1 MFGIFEIVSP
11 ASIHI
16 FTGAPGPECTVD
28 SQCGAAEA
36 CVAQRCVSACA
47 GACGTGALCEP
58 IDHRARCRCPPGT
71 AGDPARACYTRK
83 LNMFISLRTQISVRI

>member
-1 MFGIFEIVSP
+1 MFVFI
-11 ASIHI
+11 
-16 FTGAPGPECTVD
+16 GAPGPECTQD

-36 CVAQRCVSACA
+36 CVSQRCVSACA

-83 LNMFISLRTQISVRI
+83 LNKYVHATKKILGKQIGTPT